1 MASMEAAQ
9 TQQRT
14 NCSVCGS
21 KIVRQDMPYCIY
33 CGNNFAMMDGS
44 ATGKRKET
52 RNMTRLAKMPEH
64 DDFEAALTRDRGE
77 GPEFDRWR
85 RGAKSGRTTLL
96 FGIII
101 TGLAVVMNWPTAVIV
116 LGGIAMALGLFQFLK
131 NKGLQSERL
140 KMPLM
145 KRPCVV
151 TDRRSET
158 EMQFTTGITTYFFSL
173 EFGDGNEAEFRFPG
187 RGYHTEPL
195 SKGITGI
202 AHTRGTELVEFE
214 QVRV

>member
-1 MASMEAAQ
+1 MEAAQ
-9 TQQRT
+9 TKQRT

-44 ATGKRKET
+44 ATDKRKET
-52 RNMTRLAKMPEH
+52 RNMARLAKMPEH
-64 DDFEAALTRDRGE
+64 EDFSAAIERDRGE
-77 GPEFDRWR
+77 GPEFDRWK
-85 RGAKSGRTTLL
+85 RGARSGRNLIVIGGAL
-96 FGIII
+96 AGAAIMLEWSIGITAIGAVLI
-101 TGLAVVMNWPTAVIV
+101 ATGLYRFVRNSK
-116 LGGIAMALGLFQFLK
+116 Q
-131 NKGLQSERL
+131 QSVRL

-158 EMQFTTGITTYFFSL
+158 EMEFTAGITTYFFTL
-173 EFGDGNEAEFRFPG
+173 EFDDGNEAEFRFPG

>member
-1 MASMEAAQ
+1 MEAAQ
-9 TQQRT
+9 TTSRT
-14 NCSVCGS
+14 HCSVCGS
-21 KIVRQDMPYCIY
+21 KIVRKDMVYCIY
-33 CGNNFAMMDGS
+33 CGNNFSMMDGS
-44 ATGKRKET
+44 ATSNRKET
-52 RNMTRLAKMPEH
+52 RNMTRLKKMPEH
-64 DDFEAALTRDRGE
+64 PDFEAALKRDRGE

-85 RGAKSGRTTLL
+85 RGAASGLRMVVIGAAFIGAGVMGSVSYLLITIGTLMLGYGAYKS
-96 FGIII
+96 
-101 TGLAVVMNWPTAVIV
+101 VS
-116 LGGIAMALGLFQFLK
+116 
-131 NKGLQSERL
+131 NKSRMSARL

-158 EMQFTTGITTYFFSL
+158 EMKFNTGITTYYFTL
-173 EFGDGNEAEFRFPG
+173 EFDDGNEAEFRFPG

-202 AHTRGTELVEFE
+202 AHTRGTELIEFE

>member
-1 MASMEAAQ
+1 MEAAQ
-9 TQQRT
+9 TKQRT

-21 KIVRQDMPYCIY
+21 KIVRQDMVYCIY
-33 CGNNFAMMDGS
+33 CGNNFAMMEGS
-44 ATGKRKET
+44 ATTDRKET
-52 RNMTRLAKMPEH
+52 RNMVRLAKMPEH
-64 DDFEAALTRDRGE
+64 EDYSSAIERDRGE
-77 GPEFDRWR
+77 GPEFDRWIR
-85 RGAKSGRTTLL
+85 AAKAGRNLIIVGGVLAGAAILL
-96 FGIII
+96 EWPLAITAIGIILI
-101 TGLAVVMNWPTAVIV
+101 GA
-116 LGGIAMALGLFQFLK
+116 GLFRFMQNTKLR
-131 NKGLQSERL
+131 SDRL

-158 EMQFTTGITTYFFSL
+158 NMVFMAGITTYFFTL
-173 EFGDGNEAEFRFPG
+173 EFDDGNEAEFRFPG

>member
-1 MASMEAAQ
+1 MEAAQ
-9 TQQRT
+9 TQKRT
-14 NCSVCGS
+14 HCSVCGS

-33 CGNNFAMMDGS
+33 CGNNFEMMDGGT
-44 ATGKRKET
+44 AAKRKET
-52 RNMTRLAKMPEH
+52 RNMARLAKMPEH
-64 DDFEAALTRDRGE
+64 EDYAEAIKRDRGE

-85 RGAKSGRTTLL
+85 RNAKAGSSMMVVGAILSGSSVVFGWSTAGVGFGVLIIAVGGYRL
-96 FGIII
+96 F
-101 TGLAVVMNWPTAVIV
+101 TSKRL
-116 LGGIAMALGLFQFLK
+116 MA
-131 NKGLQSERL
+131 ERL
-140 KMPLM
+140 KMPMM

-158 EMQFTTGITTYFFSL
+158 EMQFTTGITTYFFTL
-173 EFGDGNEAEFRFPG
+173 EFEDGNEAEFRFPG

-202 AHTRGTELVEFE
+202 AHTRGLELIEFE